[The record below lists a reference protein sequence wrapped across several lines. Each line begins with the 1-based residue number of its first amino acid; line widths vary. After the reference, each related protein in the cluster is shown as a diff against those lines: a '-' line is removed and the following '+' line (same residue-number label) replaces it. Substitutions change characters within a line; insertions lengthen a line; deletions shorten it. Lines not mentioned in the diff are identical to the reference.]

1 MATTHPWR
9 NSSVAPVGPGILDV
23 RGLPIDYEV
32 LGRTGAGHLPLVLTP
47 GGGGGKGGFRW
58 LAQRFKNGRQC
69 LVWDRPNTGAS
80 GYTLGEDERQPEF
93 DMQADFLHF
102 TLHQLGMAPAI
113 LLGKSNGARLS
124 LVMAA
129 KYPADVA
136 GLVLLNVTNG
146 SKAAKHLSKER
157 YFKHLDAVASGAG
170 MAAVAHHPHFVSL
183 FEKNPGN
190 KERLL
195 SYPPDRFM
203 LQMKVWGDSLAKAGD
218 SSVFPVT
225 ALSRQLLQGIKQPAL
240 CVYIQDASGGDDGMH
255 TLSAMQALHA
265 ELPGAAARPVVV
277 AEDKE
282 VYCAAIEQFMATVPM
297 PATVPESPSAAA
309 MTQPLR
315 VREGMYPQ
323 LPNPKEMQELR
334 AYYAK
339 LASDNAD
346 EAANERKALCS
357 FGGIFDGLYT
367 WKAPKQC

>member
-1 MATTHPWR
+1 MAANQPWR
-9 NSSVAPVGPGILDV
+9 DSSLAPVGPGMLDV

-32 LGRTGAGHLPLVLTP
+32 LGRTGAGQLPLVLTP
-47 GGGGGKGGFRW
+47 GGGGGKGGFRS

-69 LVWDRPNTGAS
+69 LLWDSPNTGAS

-93 DMQADFLHF
+93 DMQADYLHY

-129 KYPADVA
+129 KYPQDVA

-195 SYPPDRFM
+195 SNSADRFM
-203 LQMKVWGDSLAKAGD
+203 LQMKIWGDSLAKAGD
-218 SSVFPVT
+218 SSAFPVT
-225 ALSRQLLQGIKQPAL
+225 ALSRQLLQTIQQPAL
-240 CVYIQDASGGDDGMH
+240 CVYIQDPSGDDGMH

-265 ELPGAAARPVVV
+265 ELPGARARPVVV
-277 AEDKE
+277 TDDKE
-282 VYCAAIEQFMATVPM
+282 VYCSAIEEWMATVPL
-297 PATVPESPSAAA
+297 PTTVPESPSAAA
-309 MTQPLR
+309 AAAPLR
-315 VREGMYPQ
+315 VRDGMYPQ
-323 LPNPKEMQELR
+323 LPSPQELQQLR
-334 AYYAK
+334 SFYAN
-339 LASDNAD
+339 LASENAD

-367 WKAPKQC
+367 WKQPKQR